1 MSLLHQGSSEVD
13 DAARGEELTKGTSH
27 IVVASIIATVVV
39 IIAIAIYVISG
50 QKPPAAA
57 GEVTQVTAHMMHRES
72 SGLDASGRPM
82 PKDDFDQV
90 LVFTHVK
97 LHNQSKN
104 PLFLRQM
111 LTNVTLDDGLHTSY
125 AATPTDYERLFQ
137 AYPELASLHGK
148 PIPTEATV
156 PAGEWV
162 EGDFVTSFRMTK
174 AQWDARKGLDY
185 SVSFRYQ
192 PDLKLAAAGPV
203 TEQ

>member
-1 MSLLHQGSSEVD
+1 MSLLQQSPSEAD

-27 IVVASIIATVVV
+27 IVVATLIASIVV
-39 IIAIAIYVISG
+39 IIAIAIYVIAG
-50 QKPPAAA
+50 EKPPASG
-57 GEVTQVTAHMMHRES
+57 GEVTRVIAHMMHRET

-82 PKDDFDQV
+82 PKDEFDQV

-97 LHNQSKN
+97 LHNQSKT
-104 PLFLRQM
+104 PLFLRQV

-125 AATPTDYERLFQ
+125 AASPTDYERLFQ

-148 PIPTEATV
+148 SIPTEATI

-162 EGDFVTSFRMTK
+162 EGDFVSSFRITK
-174 AQWDARKGLDY
+174 PQWEARKGLDY
-185 SVSFRYQ
+185 NVSFRYQ
-192 PDLKLAAAGPV
+192 PDLKLVPTGPV